1 MTKKQLPPNM
11 QTIMESTEV
20 KQLIQMLKTQNSDA
34 LKNASTLA
42 EAGSMELAM
51 KQLRPVLEKQEI
63 QNILQEIKK
72 KHG

>member
-1 MTKKQLPPNM
+1 M

-20 KQLIQMLKTQNSDA
+20 KQLIQMLKTQNAEA

-63 QNILQEIKK
+63 QNILQEIIK